1 MIKYENILIPPDKA
15 AKIVENWRAEEDVS
29 LTSLHRTVQYSYD
42 VIYNVFG
49 GKNKDTSLE
58 RMSRISL
65 ALGHSLE
72 EFCEAAFGEN
82 EELLQELFPSRKKL
96 REIQALSCEK
106 ENEFLSERQVNPQ
119 TDSTRSSHEHAAT
132 EVEIELFNRFTKMRD
147 EHEHKME
154 EEYKTQ
160 YNEMKAMYERI
171 IAKQEETI
179 AAQAKKITKLIAMAS
194 EKD

>member
-15 AKIVENWRAEEDVS
+15 AKILENWRAEEDVS

-82 EELLQELFPSRKKL
+82 EKLLQELIPSRKKL
-96 REIQALSCEK
+96 REIQALSCESLD
-106 ENEFLSERQVNPQ
+106 EFLSDRQADAQIDTKNA
-119 TDSTRSSHEHAAT
+119 HEHIAT
-132 EVEIELFNRFTKMRD
+132 EVEIELFDRFTKMRD

-154 EEYKTQ
+154 EEYKAQ

-179 AAQAKKITKLIAMAS
+179 AAQAKKIAKLIAMAS